1 MRITK
6 TIVLSSVFA
15 LSGFGLAQET
25 NSVPEKEAGTPAESA
40 AEIDLF
46 SATKAESD
54 VFLRVNGKEIT
65 KTEVMQEL
73 TPLLVQ
79 LQQALTSGI
88 VSEEQA
94 SAIVSQARNEI
105 INEMIQK
112 ILLTKAVEDEGI
124 QVESSEVDKELEAV
138 KADLPEG
145 ETLESIL
152 EMQGM
157 TMEDLKKEI
166 NLQMA
171 ILKLFDKKTEGVTPQ
186 KAYEMWVKPGTVT
199 ASHILIG
206 FEEDASDEE
215 KAAKKAELEKIRT
228 DIIAEKITFADA
240 AKQYSEDPGSKEE
253 GGEYKDISK
262 DDMVPEFDAAIFS
275 QKIDEVGEI
284 VETSFGYHIIKVSSR
299 TPAEKS
305 FEEMTEEELEEF
317 VVKRKNRVLGE
328 YVSGLLDKAKIEEL

>member
-6 TIVLSSVFA
+6 TIVLSSVFV
-15 LSGFGLAQET
+15 LSGFGLAQEIIL
-25 NSVPEKEAGTPAESA
+25 PAEKGAEKPAESA

-79 LQQALTSGI
+79 LQQLVSSGM

-94 SAIVSQARNEI
+94 SAYVNQERNQI

-112 ILLTKAVEDEGI
+112 IVLGKAVEDEGI
-124 QVESSEVDKELEAV
+124 QIESSEVDKELEAA

-157 TMEDLKKEI
+157 TMEDAKKEI

-171 ILKLFDKKTEGVTPQ
+171 ILKLFDKKTEGVTPEN
-186 KAYEMWVKPGTVT
+186 AYEMLVKPGTVT

-206 FEEDASDEE
+206 FEPDASDEV
-215 KAAKKAELEKIRT
+215 KAEKKAELKKIRD
-228 DIIAEKITFADA
+228 DIVAEKITFSDA

-253 GGEYKDISK
+253 GGEYKDIAK

-284 VETSFGYHIIKVSSR
+284 IETSFGYHIIKVSSR

-305 FEEMTEEELEEF
+305 FEEMTEEELDEL

-328 YVSGLLDKAKIEEL
+328 YVSGLLDQAKIEEL